1 VLRNNG
7 GWTNWHMEIINFFNC
22 RDHYEARQKE
32 QEYFVLLNAT
42 LNSIEPFPIPKIK
55 NRVIKNES
63 IKQEFYCI
71 KCNINCKNANLLE
84 FHNSTKKHIK
94 NHIYETTHVE
104 KYTCEIC
111 RFKCSKKGDWN
122 RHLITGKHKRMHT
135 MINDDNN
142 LYYKDYMCDICN
154 KKYNSRN
161 GLWIHKKKCINVME
175 TQKIDNKPDIVE
187 LLITENKEFKNV
199 ILDLIKNNQD
209 FQKQMFLLI
218 KV

>member
-1 VLRNNG
+1 
-7 GWTNWHMEIINFFNC
+7 
-22 RDHYEARQKE
+22 
-32 QEYFVLLNAT
+32 
-42 LNSIEPFPIPKIK
+42 
-55 NRVIKNES
+55 
-63 IKQEFYCI
+63 
-71 KCNINCKNANLLE
+71 
-84 FHNSTKKHIK
+84 
-94 NHIYETTHVE
+94 
-104 KYTCEIC
+104 
-111 RFKCSKKGDWN
+111 
-122 RHLITGKHKRMHT
+122 